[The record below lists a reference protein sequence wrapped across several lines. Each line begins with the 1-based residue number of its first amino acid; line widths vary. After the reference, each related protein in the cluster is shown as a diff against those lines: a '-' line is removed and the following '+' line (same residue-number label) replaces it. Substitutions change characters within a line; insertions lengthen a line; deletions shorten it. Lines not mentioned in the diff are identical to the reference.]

1 MFHQMKVP
9 VQEIWPQI
17 YDLENQP
24 ELWKLALFSLEQ
36 QLQRAGGGLE
46 MTESII
52 FWDPAFT
59 RLLHVT
65 PSTAI
70 SGSFDI
76 ILPNCDRFQY
86 YSGGLKIIVVSI
98 RSMES
103 SLEEREM
110 EVEALQSIY
119 GEQFTVMVDNQPV
132 SYEVKLQ
139 QTKTKIIFTIPG
151 KIISPS

>member
-1 MFHQMKVP
+1 M
-9 VQEIWPQI
+9 I
-17 YDLENQP
+17 
-24 ELWKLALFSLEQ
+24 AFS
-36 QLQRAGGGLE
+36 
-46 MTESII
+46 I
-52 FWDPAFT
+52 
-59 RLLHVT
+59 
-65 PSTAI
+65 
-70 SGSFDI
+70 
-76 ILPNCDRFQY
+76 

-119 GEQFTVMVDNQPV
+119 GEQFTVMVDSQPV

-151 KIISPS
+151 KIISPILVILQLKLNTSE

>member
-1 MFHQMKVP
+1 MFHLMKVP
-9 VQEIWPQI
+9 VQEIWSQI
-17 YDLENQP
+17 YDLKIP
-24 ELWKLALFSLEQ
+24 
-36 QLQRAGGGLE
+36 LQRAGGDLE

-59 RLLHVT
+59 RLPHVT

-70 SGSFDI
+70 WGSFDI

-119 GEQFTVMVDNQPV
+119 GEQFTVMVDSQPV

-151 KIISPS
+151 KIISPILVILQLKLNTSE